1 MATYT
6 ITGRM
11 SAKTVKKNFKES
23 FGGTLRILK
32 DGKPVDDSATMAS
45 LKADGCKGGEL
56 ELKGNTKV
64 AGMKKK
70 VADLY
75 GISVEVYD
83 ADDKNPLDDS
93 LTLASIGASLPAA
106 PAEKPMAKKENKEKL
121 VKETKEKAA
130 KEPKAALTPKADP
143 APKPEPAPA
152 PAQPA
157 AQGFTFDQ
165 LLDAALA
172 DGVVTDKER
181 AILIKKATAQ
191 GYDPDEVEIMIDGKL
206 AKMERKQELQ
216 AEAQP
221 QPKPQPQPK
230 QEPQTPPSVPETRES
245 LMNKAKK
252 LQEIGDTKE
261 AIKIYKKIIM
271 DYGERWIYYRKLWE
285 IYEKEGD
292 YKEALKFATRVA
304 DLNWENVGA
313 WGSSLSNLIIKMFD
327 EMLRANR
334 KRDASRF
341 LDSYG
346 KYLDRNADYWEKFY
360 REQYANS
367 KLLYTL
373 LSICKEKRTDY
384 LREKIV

>member
-45 LKADGCKGGEL
+45 LKADGCMGGEL

-70 VADLY
+70 VTDLY

-93 LTLASIGASLPAA
+93 LTLASIGAALAPA
-106 PAEKPMAKKENKEKL
+106 PAEKPVEKKEAIKEPA
-121 VKETKEKAA
+121 EKPI
-130 KEPKAALTPKADP
+130 KEPKAAASPKADP

-191 GYDPDEVEIMIDGKL
+191 CYDLDEVEIMIDGKL

-221 QPKPQPQPK
+221 QPK
-230 QEPQTPPSVPETRES
+230 QEPQKTASVPETKKS
-245 LMNKAKK
+245 LMNKAEK

-271 DYGERWIYYRKLWE
+271 DYGEQWIYYRELWK
-285 IYEKEGD
+285 IYEKEGE

-346 KYLDRNADYWEKFY
+346 KYLDRYADYMEKFY
-360 REQYANS
+360 REKYANS
-367 KLLYTL
+367 KLLYNL